1 MGEKWN
7 ARRVRRPAI
16 LVVALAVAAPVW
28 AADPLYERE
37 CAFCHGSAGRGDGP
51 AASHLRVA
59 PADFSAGNFKLRST
73 PSGAMPTDDDLFG
86 TITRGIPGSGMPSF
100 ATLTLEERRSLVRT
114 VKELSRPRDGGEGYF
129 ATRPSGPVVAVP
141 PRPAASAALLAKGAR
156 LYRELACA
164 SCHGDEGRGDGRSA
178 PELKDYAGRP
188 LPPTDFALGI
198 FKGGADPR
206 QLYLRLATGL
216 NGTPMAEYG
225 DDVVRPAD
233 RWALV
238 EYLLSLVGR

>member
-1 MGEKWN
+1 
-7 ARRVRRPAI
+7 VRWRAI
-16 LVVALAVAAPVW
+16 LVVALAVAARAS
-28 AADPLYERE
+28 AADSPYERE

-73 PSGAMPTDDDLFG
+73 PTGAMPTDEDLFG

-100 ATLTLEERRSLVRT
+100 ATLTREERQSLVRA
-114 VKELSRPRDGGEGYF
+114 VKDLSRPRQGGANYF
-129 ATRPSGPVVAVP
+129 RSRPSGPAIAVP
-141 PRPAASAALLAKGAR
+141 QRPPTGPAILAKGEQ

-164 SCHGDEGRGDGRSA
+164 SCHGDQGRGDGRSA

-188 LPPTDFALGI
+188 ISATNFTLGV
-198 FKGGADPR
+198 FMGGADPK

-225 DDVVRPAD
+225 DDVIHPED

>member
-1 MGEKWN
+1 MKRSTLMW
-7 ARRVRRPAI
+7 RPI
-16 LVVALAVAAPVW
+16 FVVALALVAPAW
-28 AADPLYERE
+28 AADALYERE
-37 CAFCHGSAGRGDGP
+37 CAFCHGIDGRGDGP

-73 PSGAMPTDDDLFG
+73 PSGAMPTDGDLLG

-100 ATLTLEERRSLVRT
+100 ATLTREERQSLVRT
-114 VKELSRPRDGGEGYF
+114 VKGLSHPREGGESYFASRPSS
-129 ATRPSGPVVAVP
+129 PMIAVP
-141 PRPAASAALLAKGAR
+141 RRPPTNAAILAKGEK

-164 SCHGDEGRGDGRSA
+164 SCHGEQGRGDGRSA

-188 LPPTDFALGI
+188 LPATDFTLGV

-206 QLYLRLATGL
+206 QMYLRLATGL

-225 DDVVRPAD
+225 DDVLRPDD

-238 EYLLSLVGR
+238 DYLLSLVGR

>member
-1 MGEKWN
+1 MW
-7 ARRVRRPAI
+7 RAI
-16 LVVALAVAAPVW
+16 LVAALAAAAPAW
-28 AADPLYERE
+28 AADALYERE
-37 CAFCHGSAGRGDGP
+37 CAFCHGVEGRGDGP
-51 AASHLRVA
+51 AAAHLRLP

-73 PSGAMPTDDDLFG
+73 PSGAMPTDDDLLG
-86 TITRGIPGSGMPSF
+86 TITRGVPGSGMPSF
-100 ATLTLEERRSLVRT
+100 AELTLEERRSLVRV
-114 VKELSRPRDGGEGYF
+114 VKDLSRPRDGADGYF

-141 PRPAASAALLAKGAR
+141 PRPPASAALRAKGAK
-156 LYRELACA
+156 LYREHACA
-164 SCHGDEGRGDGRSA
+164 SCHGGEGRGDGRSA

-188 LPPTDFALGI
+188 LPPTNLTLGV

-225 DDVVRPAD
+225 DDVMRPED

-238 EYLLSLVGR
+238 DYLLSLVGR

>member
-1 MGEKWN
+1 VGWL
-7 ARRVRRPAI
+7 AI
-16 LVVALAVAAPVW
+16 LVVALAAQVSVA
-28 AADPLYERE
+28 DSLYERE

-51 AASHLRVA
+51 AANHLRVA

-86 TITRGIPGSGMPSF
+86 TISRGIPGSGMPSF
-100 ATLTLEERRSLVRT
+100 ATLTTEERRSLVRT
-114 VKELSRPRDGGEGYF
+114 VNDLSRPREGGESYF
-129 ATRPSGPVVAVP
+129 RSRPTGPVIAVP
-141 PRPAASAALLAKGAR
+141 QRPPTRAAILVRGEK

-164 SCHGDEGRGDGRSA
+164 SCHGDQGRGDGRSA

-188 LPPTDFALGI
+188 ISPTNFTLGV
-198 FKGGADPR
+198 FLGGADPK
-206 QLYLRLATGL
+206 QLYLRLAAGL

-225 DDVVRPAD
+225 DDVIRPED

>member
-1 MGEKWN
+1 
-7 ARRVRRPAI
+7 VRRPAI
-16 LVVALAVAAPVW
+16 LAVVVAAAAKEW
-28 AADPLYERE
+28 AADPLYDRE
-37 CAFCHGSAGRGDGP
+37 CAFCHGSDGRGDGP
-51 AASHLRVA
+51 AAAHLRMP

-100 ATLTLEERRSLVRT
+100 ATLTREERRSLVRT
-114 VKELSRPRDGGEGYF
+114 VKGLSRPRDGGESYF
-129 ATRPSGPVVAVP
+129 ASRPGGPVIAVP
-141 PRPAASAALLAKGAR
+141 QRPPVRAASLAKGEK

-164 SCHGDEGRGDGRSA
+164 SCHGEQGRGDGRSA

-188 LPPTDFALGI
+188 ISPTNFTLGV
-198 FKGGADPR
+198 FTGGADPK

-225 DDVVRPAD
+225 DDVLGPED

-238 EYLLSLVGR
+238 GYLLSLVGR

>member
-1 MGEKWN
+1 M
-7 ARRVRRPAI
+7 RRRAI
-16 LVVALAVAAPVW
+16 LVVALAVATRAW
-28 AADPLYERE
+28 AVDSLYERE
-37 CAFCHGSAGRGDGP
+37 CAFCHGRAGRGDGP
-51 AASHLRVA
+51 AASHLRIA

-100 ATLTLEERRSLVRT
+100 ATLNEEERRSLVRS
-114 VKELSRPRDGGEGYF
+114 VKRLSRPRRGGESYF
-129 ATRPSGPVVAVP
+129 TSRASGPVITVPERPPTNEAVV
-141 PRPAASAALLAKGAR
+141 AKGAK

-164 SCHGDEGRGDGRSA
+164 SCHGDQGRGDGRSA

-188 LPPTDFALGI
+188 ISPTNFTLGV
-198 FKGGADPR
+198 FLGGADPR
-206 QLYLRLATGL
+206 QLYLRLATGV

-225 DDVVRPAD
+225 DDVIRPED

>member
-1 MGEKWN
+1 
-7 ARRVRRPAI
+7 VRWLAI
-16 LVVALAVAAPVW
+16 LVVALVARAS
-28 AADPLYERE
+28 AADSLYERE

-73 PSGAMPTDDDLFG
+73 PSGAMPSDDDLFG
-86 TITRGIPGSGMPSF
+86 TISRGIPGSAMPSF
-100 ATLTLEERRSLVRT
+100 VTLTTDERRSLVRT
-114 VKELSRPRDGGEGYF
+114 VKDLSCPREGGESYFRSRP
-129 ATRPSGPVVAVP
+129 TGPVIAVP
-141 PRPAASAALLAKGAR
+141 QRTPTSAAILLKGEK

-164 SCHGDEGRGDGRSA
+164 SCHGDQGRGDGRSA

-188 LPPTDFALGI
+188 ISPTNFTWGVFL
-198 FKGGADPR
+198 GGADPK

-216 NGTPMAEYG
+216 NGTPMAEYS
-225 DDVVRPAD
+225 DDVIRPED

>member
-1 MGEKWN
+1 
-7 ARRVRRPAI
+7 VRWRTI
-16 LVVALAVAAPVW
+16 LVVALTVAAQAS
-28 AADPLYERE
+28 AADSLYERE

-51 AASHLRVA
+51 AASHHRVA

-73 PSGAMPTDDDLFG
+73 PSGAMPTDEDLFG
-86 TITRGIPGSGMPSF
+86 TISRGIPGSGMPSF
-100 ATLTLEERRSLVRT
+100 AALTTEERRSLVRT
-114 VKELSRPRDGGEGYF
+114 VKDLSRPREGGESYF
-129 ATRPSGPVVAVP
+129 RSRPTGPVITVP
-141 PRPAASAALLAKGAR
+141 QRPPTSAEILVKGEK

-164 SCHGDEGRGDGRSA
+164 SCHGDQGRGDGRSA

-188 LPPTDFALGI
+188 IPPTNFTLGV
-198 FKGGADPR
+198 FMGGADPK

-225 DDVVRPAD
+225 DDVIRPEG

-238 EYLLSLVGR
+238 EYLLSLVGQ

>member
-1 MGEKWN
+1 
-7 ARRVRRPAI
+7 VRWRAI
-16 LVVALAVAAPVW
+16 LVVALAVATRTS

-51 AASHLRVA
+51 AATHLRVT

-73 PSGAMPTDDDLFG
+73 PSGAMPTNEDLFG
-86 TITRGIPGSGMPSF
+86 TISRGIPGSGMPSF
-100 ATLTLEERRSLVRT
+100 AELTTGERRSLVRT
-114 VKELSRPRDGGEGYF
+114 VRELSRPRAGGESYF
-129 ATRPSGPVVAVP
+129 RSRPAGPVITVP
-141 PRPAASAALLAKGAR
+141 QRPPTSPAILVKGEK
-156 LYRELACA
+156 LYHELACG
-164 SCHGDEGRGDGRSA
+164 SCHGDQGRGDGRSA

-188 LPPTDFALGI
+188 ISPTNFTLGV
-198 FKGGADPR
+198 FMGGADPK

-225 DDVVRPAD
+225 DDVMRPED
-233 RWALV
+233 RWSLV

>member
-1 MGEKWN
+1 MRWR
-7 ARRVRRPAI
+7 AFLI
-16 LVVALAVAAPVW
+16 VALAVAARAQ
-28 AADPLYERE
+28 AADSLYERQ
-37 CAFCHGSAGRGDGP
+37 CAFCHGGAGRGDGP
-51 AASHLRVA
+51 AASHLRIA

-73 PSGAMPTDDDLFG
+73 PSGAMPTDGDLFG
-86 TITRGIPGSGMPSF
+86 TISRGIPGSGMPSF
-100 ATLTLEERRSLVRT
+100 ATLTREERQSLVRT
-114 VKELSRPRDGGEGYF
+114 VKDLSRPREGGESYF
-129 ATRPSGPVVAVP
+129 RSRPSGPAVTVPSRP
-141 PRPAASAALLAKGAR
+141 PTGVTILAKGAK

-188 LPPTDFALGI
+188 ISPTDFTLGV
-198 FKGGADPR
+198 FLGGADPK

-225 DDVVRPAD
+225 DDVLRPED

>member
-1 MGEKWN
+1 
-7 ARRVRRPAI
+7 VRRAAI

-59 PADFSAGNFKLRST
+59 PADFTAGNFKLRST

-100 ATLTLEERRSLVRT
+100 ATLSREERRSLVRM
-114 VKELSRPRDGGEGYF
+114 VKALSRPREGGEGHF
-129 ATRPSGPVVAVP
+129 ESRPSGPAITVP
-141 PRPAASAALLAKGAR
+141 QRPPTSAASLAKGEK
-156 LYRELACA
+156 LYGELACA
-164 SCHGDEGRGDGRSA
+164 SCHGEQGRGDGRSA

-188 LPPTDFALGI
+188 ISATNFTLGV
-198 FKGGADPR
+198 FLGGADPK

-225 DDVVRPAD
+225 DDVLGPDD

-238 EYLLSLVGR
+238 EHLLSLVGR